1 MRDSAE
7 VIWWHLSFPPR
18 CPCGRSGEKH
28 SARRTA
34 GGKRIRANGAMF
46 VAAGAGLLS
55 FHTRLSVPGYY
66 QGVPVPVYDRGGR
79 IKGRR
84 LDVFFH
90 SHAEAK
96 RWGAR
101 WLDVSVY
108 LD

>member
-1 MRDSAE
+1 MLVTAY
-7 VIWWHLSFPPR
+7 
-18 CPCGRSGEKH
+18 CPCSRCCGTHSDGKTASGK
-28 SARRTA
+28 S
-34 GGKRIRANGAMF
+34 IRANGAMF
-46 VAAGAGLLS
+46 VAADTRLLP

-84 LDVFFH
+84 LDVFFR

-108 LD
+108 LN